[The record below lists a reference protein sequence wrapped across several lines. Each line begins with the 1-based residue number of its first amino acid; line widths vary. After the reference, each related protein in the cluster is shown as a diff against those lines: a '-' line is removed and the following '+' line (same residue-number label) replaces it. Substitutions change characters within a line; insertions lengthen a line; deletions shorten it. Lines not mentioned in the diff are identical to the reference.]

1 MVVILNPKAEL
12 FDEVT
17 DKLKNANKKVDKYLI
32 NDIISKIKKSR
43 QKSIDYN
50 ERSADETE
58 SEYTRVVPEE
68 DPNEVNEKIKETLT
82 EFTSTYDDPME
93 SVHKYLLKT
102 SSNVLIGHHLPPPQ
116 AVPQPAH
123 HRPVHHHHLLNDQHW
138 PYLESVSLPR

>member
-1 MVVILNPKAEL
+1 MRKESNPLPQQMVVILNPKAKL

-17 DKLKNANKKVDKYLI
+17 DKLGNANKKVDKNFIY
-32 NDIISKIKKSR
+32 DIINKIKKSK

-58 SEYTRVVPEE
+58 SEYGRGIPEE

-93 SVHKYLLKT
+93 SVYKYLFKT
-102 SSNVLIGHHLPPPQ
+102 TLNVLIGHHLPPPQ
-116 AVPQPAH
+116 AVP
-123 HRPVHHHHLLNDQHW
+123 
-138 PYLESVSLPR
+138 